1 MTFPHE
7 LAAVM
12 LVEQLYR
19 ASELQRVRAITKHE
33 NGGSRKQERWMRCS
47 STSPQPSGWPLP
59 SWPQCPPHSSG
70 AVGINR
76 FQKFRVAGMDLT
88 LTGLLALGETA
99 PRPMSL
105 TLMLIVVLIL
115 GSSGVLVGVHHMV
128 RTRRD
133 VFIAPMSGFVFCTG
147 AGGLM
152 VLTWPD
158 LTTLE
163 QWAGFLLLV
172 MLGGG
177 QTWMVF
183 RGLLIGRLPL
193 AWSQAGMVA
202 LQRRQLH
209 GPHGAISC
217 FERGWDADEEH
228 LNPMAYVALHRI
240 HVFLEQKKEAQR
252 WLEAFEDAGGEASVA
267 PEWIGAIHH
276 ALNELG
282 ADFSDEFT
290 DSITEEG

>member
-1 MTFPHE
+1 MSTMFLDE
-7 LAAVM
+7 SAGKALVLLVLAVVSVSLIA
-12 LVEQLYR
+12 
-19 ASELQRVRAITKHE
+19 
-33 NGGSRKQERWMRCS
+33 GSRH
-47 STSPQPSGWPLP
+47 QPFPEISG
-59 SWPQCPPHSSG
+59 
-70 AVGINR
+70 R
-76 FQKFRVAGMDLT
+76 FGWLLIS
-88 LTGLLALGETA
+88 LTGILALGETA

-105 TLMLIVVLIL
+105 TLLLVVVLGL
-115 GSSGVLVGVHHMV
+115 GSYGVLVGVHHMV

-158 LTTLE
+158 LNTLE
-163 QWAGFLLLV
+163 QWAGFLMLV
-172 MLGGG
+172 ALGGG

-209 GPHGAISC
+209 GPHGAIAC

-240 HVFLEQKKEAQR
+240 HVFLEDEKVAER
-252 WLEAFEDAGGEASVA
+252 WLEAFEDAGGAASVA
-267 PEWIGAIHH
+267 PEWITALHDGLVAMGASSGLF
-276 ALNELG
+276 AQEDG
-282 ADFSDEFT
+282 
-290 DSITEEG
+290 TEEA

>member
-1 MTFPHE
+1 MATMFLDE
-7 LAAVM
+7 SSGRA
-12 LVEQLYR
+12 LVFLVLVGISI
-19 ASELQRVRAITKHE
+19 AMIA
-33 NGGSRKQERWMRCS
+33 GSRH
-47 STSPQPSGWPLP
+47 QPFPEISG
-59 SWPQCPPHSSG
+59 
-70 AVGINR
+70 R
-76 FQKFRVAGMDLT
+76 FGWVMASVAGV
-88 LTGLLALGETA
+88 LALGESA
-99 PRPMSL
+99 PRPMTL
-105 TLMLIVVLIL
+105 TLLLVVVLGL
-115 GSSGVLVGVHHMV
+115 GSYGILIGVHHMV

-133 VFIAPMSGFVFCTG
+133 VFIAPMSGFLFCTG

-152 VLTWPD
+152 VLTWPE
-158 LTTLE
+158 LNTLE

-172 MLGGG
+172 LLGTG

-240 HVFLEQKKEAQR
+240 HLYLDEPEVAKK
-252 WLEAFEDAGGEASVA
+252 WLEAFEDAGGESAVA
-267 PEWIGAIHH
+267 PEWIGAIH
-276 ALNELG
+276 LSLQEMG
-282 ADFSDEFT
+282 ADARLFPINDLL
-290 DSITEEG
+290 EEG

>member
-1 MTFPHE
+1 MATMFLDE
-7 LAAVM
+7 SSGKLIALAV
-12 LVEQLYR
+12 LTVVSTSLI
-19 ASELQRVRAITKHE
+19 V
-33 NGGSRKQERWMRCS
+33 GSRH
-47 STSPQPSGWPLP
+47 QPFPEISG
-59 SWPQCPPHSSG
+59 
-70 AVGINR
+70 
-76 FQKFRVAGMDLT
+76 KFGWTLAS

-105 TLMLIVVLIL
+105 TMMLIVLLAL
-115 GSSGVLVGVHHMV
+115 GSYGVLVGVHHMV

-133 VFIAPMSGFVFCTG
+133 VFIAPMSGFVFCVG

-152 VLTWPD
+152 VLTWPE
-158 LTTLE
+158 LNTLE
-163 QWAGFLLLV
+163 QWSGFLLLV
-172 MLGGG
+172 LLGGG

-228 LNPMAYVALHRI
+228 LNPMAYVALNRI
-240 HVFLEQKKEAQR
+240 HIYLDQHDEAQR
-252 WLEAFEDAGGEASVA
+252 WLESFEDAGGGASVA
-267 PEWIGAIHH
+267 PEWIGAVHQ
-276 ALNELG
+276 ALVAMG
-282 ADFSDEFT
+282 ADEAIFPLT
-290 DSITEEG
+290 PIVEEA

>member
-1 MTFPHE
+1 MATMFLDE
-7 LAAVM
+7 SSGKVLALAV
-12 LVEQLYR
+12 LTVVSISLI
-19 ASELQRVRAITKHE
+19 A
-33 NGGSRKQERWMRCS
+33 GSRH
-47 STSPQPSGWPLP
+47 QPFPEISG
-59 SWPQCPPHSSG
+59 
-70 AVGINR
+70 
-76 FQKFRVAGMDLT
+76 KFGWTLAS

-105 TLMLIVVLIL
+105 TMLLIVSLIL
-115 GSSGVLVGVHHMV
+115 GSYGVLVGVHHMV

-152 VLTWPD
+152 VLTWPE
-158 LTTLE
+158 LNTLE

-172 MLGGG
+172 LLGGS

-202 LQRRQLH
+202 LQRRQIH

-240 HVFLEQKKEAQR
+240 HLFLDQSDEAKR
-252 WLEAFEDAGGEASVA
+252 RLESFEDAGGEASVA
-267 PEWIGAIHH
+267 PEWIEAIHD
-276 ALNELG
+276 ALVGMG
-282 ADFSDEFT
+282 AEAALFPSKT
-290 DSITEEG
+290 LMEEA

>member
-1 MTFPHE
+1 MSTMFLDDGSAKALVLIV
-7 LAAVM
+7 LATISISLIA
-12 LVEQLYR
+12 
-19 ASELQRVRAITKHE
+19 
-33 NGGSRKQERWMRCS
+33 GSRH
-47 STSPQPSGWPLP
+47 QPFPEISG
-59 SWPQCPPHSSG
+59 
-70 AVGINR
+70 R
-76 FQKFRVAGMDLT
+76 FGWVLLS

-105 TLMLIVVLIL
+105 TLLLVVTLGL
-115 GSSGVLVGVHHMV
+115 GSYGVLVGVHHMV

-152 VLTWPD
+152 VLTWPA
-158 LTTLE
+158 LNTLE
-163 QWAGFLLLV
+163 QWAGFLMLV
-172 MLGGG
+172 GLGGG

-209 GPHGAISC
+209 GPHGAVAC

-240 HVFLEQKKEAQR
+240 HVYLGNDAEAKR
-252 WLEAFEDAGGEASVA
+252 WLEAFEDAGGVPSVA
-267 PEWIGAIHH
+267 PEWISAIHDGLV
-276 ALNELG
+276 AMG
-282 ADFSDEFT
+282 ASPSQFHQDDN
-290 DSITEEG
+290 TEEA

>member
-1 MTFPHE
+1 MKAGWREVLTMSTMFLDDGSAKALVLIV
-7 LAAVM
+7 LATISISLIA
-12 LVEQLYR
+12 
-19 ASELQRVRAITKHE
+19 
-33 NGGSRKQERWMRCS
+33 GSRH
-47 STSPQPSGWPLP
+47 QPFPEISG
-59 SWPQCPPHSSG
+59 
-70 AVGINR
+70 R
-76 FQKFRVAGMDLT
+76 FGWVLLS

-105 TLMLIVVLIL
+105 TLLLVVTLGL
-115 GSSGVLVGVHHMV
+115 GSYGVLVGVHHMV

-152 VLTWPD
+152 VLTWPA
-158 LTTLE
+158 LNTLE
-163 QWAGFLLLV
+163 QWAGFLMLV
-172 MLGGG
+172 GLGGG

-209 GPHGAISC
+209 GPHGAVAC

-240 HVFLEQKKEAQR
+240 HVYLGNDAEAKR
-252 WLEAFEDAGGEASVA
+252 WLEAFEDAGGVPSVA
-267 PEWIGAIHH
+267 PEWISAIHDGLV
-276 ALNELG
+276 AMG
-282 ADFSDEFT
+282 ASPSQFQQDDN
-290 DSITEEG
+290 TEEA

>member
-1 MTFPHE
+1 MATMFLDE
-7 LAAVM
+7 SSGKVLALAV
-12 LVEQLYR
+12 LTVVSISLI
-19 ASELQRVRAITKHE
+19 A
-33 NGGSRKQERWMRCS
+33 GSRH
-47 STSPQPSGWPLP
+47 QPFPEISG
-59 SWPQCPPHSSG
+59 
-70 AVGINR
+70 
-76 FQKFRVAGMDLT
+76 KFGWTLAS

-105 TLMLIVVLIL
+105 TMLLIVSLIL
-115 GSSGVLVGVHHMV
+115 GSYGVLVGVHHMV

-152 VLTWPD
+152 VLTWPE
-158 LTTLE
+158 LNTLE

-172 MLGGG
+172 LLGGS

-202 LQRRQLH
+202 LQRRQIH

-240 HVFLEQKKEAQR
+240 HLFLDKSDEAKR
-252 WLEAFEDAGGEASVA
+252 WLESFEDAGGEASVA
-267 PEWIGAIHH
+267 PELIEAIHD
-276 ALNELG
+276 ALVGMG
-282 ADFSDEFT
+282 AEAALFPSKT
-290 DSITEEG
+290 LMEEA

>member
-1 MTFPHE
+1 MATMFLDE
-7 LAAVM
+7 SSGKVLALAV
-12 LVEQLYR
+12 LTVVSISLI
-19 ASELQRVRAITKHE
+19 A
-33 NGGSRKQERWMRCS
+33 GSRH
-47 STSPQPSGWPLP
+47 QPFPEISG
-59 SWPQCPPHSSG
+59 
-70 AVGINR
+70 
-76 FQKFRVAGMDLT
+76 KFGWTLAS

-105 TLMLIVVLIL
+105 TMLLIVSLIL
-115 GSSGVLVGVHHMV
+115 GSYGVLVGVHHMV

-152 VLTWPD
+152 VLTWPE
-158 LTTLE
+158 LNTLE

-172 MLGGG
+172 LLGGS

-202 LQRRQLH
+202 LQRRQIH

-240 HVFLEQKKEAQR
+240 HLFLDQSDEAKR
-252 WLEAFEDAGGEASVA
+252 CLESFEDAGGEASVA
-267 PEWIGAIHH
+267 PEGIEAIHD
-276 ALNELG
+276 ALVGMG
-282 ADFSDEFT
+282 AEAALFPSKT
-290 DSITEEG
+290 LMEEA

>member
-1 MTFPHE
+1 MMATMFLDE
-7 LAAVM
+7 TSGKWIALAVLTVVSVA
-12 LVEQLYR
+12 LI
-19 ASELQRVRAITKHE
+19 A
-33 NGGSRKQERWMRCS
+33 GSRH
-47 STSPQPSGWPLP
+47 QPFPEISG
-59 SWPQCPPHSSG
+59 
-70 AVGINR
+70 R
-76 FQKFRVAGMDLT
+76 FGWVLAT
-88 LTGLLALGETA
+88 ITGLLAWSGAA

-105 TLMLIVVLIL
+105 TLLLMVVLGL
-115 GSSGVLVGVHHMV
+115 GSYGVLIGVHHMV

-152 VLTWPD
+152 VLTWPE
-158 LTTLE
+158 LNTLE

-172 MLGGG
+172 LLGGG

-240 HVFLEQKKEAQR
+240 HVFLDQPKVARR
-252 WLEAFEDAGGEASVA
+252 WLEAFEDAGGEDAVA
-267 PEWIGAIHH
+267 PEWIGAIHE
-276 ALNELG
+276 ALTDMG
-282 ADFSDEFT
+282 ADSTIFNPLS
-290 DSITEEG
+290 STEEG